1 MLPDAGSRRATP
13 GPTRNVLTRKIRERF
28 SNLRHD
34 LVAGSVLGIES
45 VPDGLAT
52 GLLAGINPVAGVYGY
67 MIGTAAGALATSSA
81 FMAVQ
86 GTGAMA
92 ILVADVSAV
101 HDAADPSR
109 ALYTLA
115 MLTGVVMVGAGV
127 LRLGTVL
134 RFVSNA
140 VMVGFINAVGVNIV
154 LGQLANLTGYSSPHG
169 SRLTRAL
176 DTLLHPG
183 RLHGQSVATGLVTI
197 VLIILLERT
206 PLGPL
211 GLVVAVVVTS
221 AGAKGLGWNVATV
234 HDLGATL
241 GTLPRPELPDLTL
254 LPSLLVP
261 ALSLALVGLVQG
273 AGISANFPNQDGR
286 YPDASRDFV
295 GQGVAN
301 VASGILQGMPVGGS
315 VSASSLNKAAGA
327 RTRASLVIAGAVMA
341 IIVVA
346 LGGPI
351 DNIAMPALAG
361 LLILVGVR
369 TIKPA
374 DLQSVWKTG
383 APQRIVLAATF
394 LLTIVIPLQYAVL
407 SGVGLSVALYI
418 VGQSNKV
425 TIKRRSFTDGGHIIE
440 VDPPEIL
447 PASEVVILQPYG
459 SLFFAAAPTFA
470 AALPKATPASRNTV
484 VILRLRERSDIGS
497 TFIQVLRRFGE
508 SLTAV
513 DSKLMVVSLND
524 QLAEQFRVTGLAD
537 ILGPENMYR
546 STERIGAALEQSYRD
561 ALAWIAAQQRDG
573 HP

>member
-1 MLPDAGSRRATP
+1 MTRQNRA
-13 GPTRNVLTRKIRERF
+13 RF
-28 SNLRHD
+28 RDFGHD

-52 GLLAGINPVAGVYGY
+52 GLLAGVNPLAGVYGY
-67 MIGTAAGALATSSA
+67 MVGTAAGALATSSA

-101 HDAADPSR
+101 HDAADPAR
-109 ALYTLA
+109 ALFTLA
-115 MLTGVVMVGAGV
+115 MLTGVVMAAAGL

-176 DTLLHPG
+176 DTVLHPG
-183 RLHGQSVATGLVTI
+183 RLHGQSVGVGLATV
-197 VLIILLERT
+197 VLIVLLERT

-211 GLVVAVVVTS
+211 GLVVAIVTTS
-221 AGAKGLGWNVATV
+221 AVASGLGWDVATV
-234 HDLGATL
+234 QDLGATL
-241 GTLPRPELPDLTL
+241 GSLPRPELPDLTL
-254 LPSLLVP
+254 VPALLIP

-273 AGISANFPNQDGR
+273 AGISANFPNPDGS
-286 YPDASRDFV
+286 YPDPSRDFV

-301 VASGILQGMPVGGS
+301 VASGLFQGMPVGGS
-315 VSASSLNKAAGA
+315 VSASSLNKTAGA
-327 RTRASLVIAGAVMA
+327 HSRASLVTAGVVMA

-346 LGGPI
+346 FAGPI
-351 DNIAMPALAG
+351 DNLAMPALAG
-361 LLILVGVR
+361 LLILVGLR

-374 DLQSVWKTG
+374 DLASVWRTG
-383 APQRIVLAATF
+383 VSQRVVLVTTF
-394 LLTIVIPLQYAVL
+394 LLTIIIPLQYAVL
-407 SGVGLSVALYI
+407 AGVGLSVVLYV

-425 TIKRRSFTDGGHIIE
+425 TIKQRLFTADGHMIE
-440 VDPPEIL
+440 VDPPARL
-447 PASEVVILQPYG
+447 PARQVVILQPYG
-459 SLFFAAAPTFA
+459 SLFFAAAPIFA
-470 AALPKATPASRNTV
+470 AALPAPTPHSRNTV

-497 TFIQVLRRFGE
+497 TFTDVLRRYAE

-513 DSKLMVVSLND
+513 ASKLVLVSVNE
-524 QLAEQFRVTGLAD
+524 QLTEQLRVTGLAEL
-537 ILGPENMYR
+537 LGVENIYR
-546 STERIGAALEQSYRD
+546 TTDRLGEALEQAYRD
-561 ALAWIAAQQRDG
+561 ALAWIAARDESR
-573 HP
+573 PD

>member
-1 MLPDAGSRRATP
+1 MRDDSSKRSRFRD
-13 GPTRNVLTRKIRERF
+13 V
-28 SNLRHD
+28 RHD
-34 LVAGSVLGIES
+34 LIAGSVLGIES

-52 GLLAGINPVAGVYGY
+52 GLLAGVNPLAGVYGY
-67 MIGTAAGALATSSA
+67 MVGTAAGALATSSA

-92 ILVADVSAV
+92 ILVADVPAV
-101 HDAADPSR
+101 HDAANPAR
-109 ALYTLA
+109 ALFTLA
-115 MLTGVVMVGAGV
+115 MVTGVVMSAAG
-127 LRLGTVL
+127 LLKLGTVL

-183 RLHGQSVATGLVTI
+183 RLHGQSVAIGLATI
-197 VLIILLERT
+197 VLIVLLERT

-211 GLVVAVVVTS
+211 GLVAAVVVTS
-221 AGAKGLGWNVATV
+221 AAAQGLGWDVATV

-241 GTLPRPELPDLTL
+241 GTLPRPQLPDLTL
-254 LPSLLVP
+254 VPSLLIP

-273 AGISANFPNQDGR
+273 AGISANFPNRDGS

-301 VASGILQGMPVGGS
+301 VASGVFQGMPVGGS

-327 RTRASLVIAGAVMA
+327 RTWASLVIAGVVMA
-341 IIVVA
+341 LIIVA

-374 DLQSVWKTG
+374 DLAAVWKTG
-383 APQRIVLAATF
+383 LPQRVVLLTTF

-407 SGVGLSVALYI
+407 AGVGLSVALYV

-425 TIKRRSFTDGGHIIE
+425 TIKRRSLTDDGHVIE
-440 VDPPEIL
+440 VDPPDRL
-447 PASEVVILQPYG
+447 PPGQVVILQPYG
-459 SLFFAAAPTFA
+459 SLFFAAAPVFA
-470 AALPKATPASRNTV
+470 AALPVPTPESRNSV

-497 TFIQVLRRFGE
+497 TFIDVLQRYAE

-513 DSKLMVVSLND
+513 GSKLVVVSLNE
-524 QLAEQFRVTGLAD
+524 QLANQFRVTGLAD
-537 ILGPENMYR
+537 LLGAENMYL
-546 STERIGAALEQSYRD
+546 STERLGAALEQAYRD
-561 ALAWIAAQQRDG
+561 ALAWIAARDENG
-573 HP
+573 PA

>member
-1 MLPDAGSRRATP
+1 MQPDALGAVAGANHTVMTRRN
-13 GPTRNVLTRKIRERF
+13 PTRFRDLG
-28 SNLRHD
+28 HD

-52 GLLAGINPVAGVYGY
+52 GLLAGVNPLAGVYGY
-67 MIGTAAGALATSSA
+67 MVGTAAGALATSST

-101 HDAADPSR
+101 HDAANPAR
-109 ALYTLA
+109 ALFTLA
-115 MLTGVVMVGAGV
+115 MLTGVVMAAAGL

-140 VMVGFINAVGVNIV
+140 VMVGFINAVGVNIL

-176 DTLLHPG
+176 DTVLHPG
-183 RLHGQSVATGLVTI
+183 RLHGQSVAIGLATI
-197 VLIILLERT
+197 VLIVVLERT

-221 AGAKGLGWNVATV
+221 AAAKGLGWDIATV

-241 GTLPRPELPDLTL
+241 GALPRPQLPDVTL
-254 LPSLLVP
+254 VPSLLIP

-273 AGISANFPNQDGR
+273 AGISANFPNQDGS
-286 YPDASRDFV
+286 YPDASWDFL

-301 VASGILQGMPVGGS
+301 VASGVFQGMPVGGS
-315 VSASSLNKAAGA
+315 VSASSLNKTAGA
-327 RTRASLVIAGAVMA
+327 RSRVSLVIAGAVMA
-341 IIVVA
+341 TIIVVFA
-346 LGGPI
+346 RPV

-374 DLQSVWKTG
+374 DLASVWRTG
-383 APQRIVLAATF
+383 VPQRVVLATTF
-394 LLTIVIPLQYAVL
+394 VLTIVIPLQYAVL
-407 SGVGLSVALYI
+407 AGVGLSVVLYV

-425 TIKRRSFTDGGHIIE
+425 TVKRQLFTDDGHVTE
-440 VDPPEIL
+440 VDPPHRL
-447 PASEVVILQPYG
+447 PAGQVVILQPYG
-459 SLFFAAAPTFA
+459 SLFFAAAPIFA
-470 AALPKATPASRNTV
+470 AALPAPAPQSRNTV

-497 TFIQVLRRFGE
+497 TFIDVLRRYAE
-508 SLTAV
+508 SLAAV
-513 DSKLMVVSLND
+513 GSKLVVVSLNE
-524 QLAEQFRVTGLAD
+524 QLAEQLRVTGLAD
-537 ILGPENMYR
+537 LLGTENMYP
-546 STERIGAALEQSYRD
+546 STERLGAALEQANRD
-561 ALAWIAAQQRDG
+561 AAAWIAARDDTG
-573 HP
+573 PD